1 MKLPDDPQIKSKPWT
16 LAEYEGIFKSL
27 LVMYL
32 PLIMLA
38 KVVFKKTNKFK
49 LAVSYFKGLKI
60 FLNV

>member
-1 MKLPDDPQIKSKPWT
+1 MSLEEFNETPDDPQIKSKPRT

-38 KVVFKKTNKFK
+38 KGCF
-49 LAVSYFKGLKI
+49 
-60 FLNV
+60 